1 MCDTKYGV
9 DIGFASGLGG
19 VWTPDAEDCRR
30 QSEACR
36 QLSTTALKLEDKKV
50 WMCLAEDW
58 LKLAETAQKLGTSP
72 DYARR

>member
-36 QLSTTALKLEDKKV
+36 QLSTTAQKLEEKKI
-50 WMCLAEDW
+50 WMCLAEEW
-58 LKLAETAQKLGTSP
+58 LKLAEMADKLVTTH
-72 DYARR
+72 